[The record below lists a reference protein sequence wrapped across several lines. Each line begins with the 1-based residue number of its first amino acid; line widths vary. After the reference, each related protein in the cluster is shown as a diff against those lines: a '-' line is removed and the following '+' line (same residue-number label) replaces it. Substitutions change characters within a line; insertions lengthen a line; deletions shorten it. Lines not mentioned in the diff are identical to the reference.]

1 MGAFIAAHRSRVAG
15 VRACLMLVLS
25 LAVWEG
31 LRVVGTEK
39 EATHVTRENRRASL
53 AGKGKGTSSSD
64 LGAVVVV
71 AIGRLLSFFRT
82 SFRNFHILPS

>member
-1 MGAFIAAHRSRVAG
+1 
-15 VRACLMLVLS
+15 MLVLS

-39 EATHVTRENRRASL
+39 EAIHVTRENRRASL

-71 AIGRLLSFFRT
+71 AIVAFFLSFAFFRT
-82 SFRNFHILPS
+82 FTSFPRETPSRYATDYRPRPP